1 MPWWQKLRTAK
12 EAGYDYLEMSID
24 ESDSRLARLD
34 WNDTD
39 IDALLQDCERENL
52 PIRSMC
58 LSGHRKYPMGSAARA
73 EKSMDIMR
81 KAICLAD
88 RMGIGSFSWP
98 DMMCITKPA
107 VQKHGS
113 GFWRI

>member
-39 IDALLQDCERENL
+39 IDALCRTAKGRICQSVPCASPVTANIQWDRL
-52 PIRSMC
+52 P
-58 LSGHRKYPMGSAARA
+58 GP
-73 EKSMDIMR
+73 KSQWT
-81 KAICLAD
+81 
-88 RMGIGSFSWP
+88 S
-98 DMMCITKPA
+98 
-107 VQKHGS
+107 
-113 GFWRI
+113 